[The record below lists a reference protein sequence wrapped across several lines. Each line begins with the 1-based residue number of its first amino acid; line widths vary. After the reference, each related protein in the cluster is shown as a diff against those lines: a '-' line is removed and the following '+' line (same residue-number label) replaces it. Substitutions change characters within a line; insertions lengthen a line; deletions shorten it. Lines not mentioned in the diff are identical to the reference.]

1 MSKVAFI
8 NPPFLKGFSRYSRSP
23 CVTRGGT
30 LYYPVMLALGTGY
43 LQKNGHEVLLIDAIA
58 ENKKTREVLS
68 KLTNFKPDIIVIETS
83 TPSINKDINFAK
95 ESKRLMNRA
104 KIVLVGR
111 HFNKK
116 ETAEKLLKKEK
127 EIDIIARKE
136 FYDEVLDLA
145 NKKSLRSIKGITY
158 IQNKKIKSNIDGKP
172 INPDDLPFVSK
183 IYKEFLDYK
192 KYFYASLRYPYLM
205 LQFGYG
211 CPFGCAFCNEMH
223 HASYRHRSIKNFIE
237 ELEYIEKNFPD
248 VKELHLDDP
257 TFYINNEITKELC
270 EVMIK
275 KRFKFKWSTNVR
287 CNVPLDILK
296 LMKKAGCRLVH
307 VGIENINQDVLTK
320 INKGIKSDT
329 ITRFL
334 FDAKKAGILVH
345 ACFIMGLPGDTEI
358 TLRKTL
364 DYAKAVPLDSIQAFP
379 LIPTPGELSYD
390 WAKNKGYLI
399 SEDYSQWL
407 NKNGGYNCVISR
419 PDLTK
424 EQVEWWA
431 EKFYKEFIFR
441 ISFVLYKIKQSLKSW
456 QEFKRNFKTFL
467 KFRGYKK

>member
-183 IYKEFLDYK
+183 IYKEFLDDK
-192 KYFYASLRYPYLM
+192 KYFYASLRYPYFM
-205 LQFGYG
+205 
-211 CPFGCAFCNEMH
+211 
-223 HASYRHRSIKNFIE
+223 
-237 ELEYIEKNFPD
+237 
-248 VKELHLDDP
+248 
-257 TFYINNEITKELC
+257 
-270 EVMIK
+270 
-275 KRFKFKWSTNVR
+275 
-287 CNVPLDILK
+287 
-296 LMKKAGCRLVH
+296 
-307 VGIENINQDVLTK
+307 
-320 INKGIKSDT
+320 
-329 ITRFL
+329 
-334 FDAKKAGILVH
+334 
-345 ACFIMGLPGDTEI
+345 
-358 TLRKTL
+358 
-364 DYAKAVPLDSIQAFP
+364 
-379 LIPTPGELSYD
+379 
-390 WAKNKGYLI
+390 
-399 SEDYSQWL
+399 
-407 NKNGGYNCVISR
+407 
-419 PDLTK
+419 
-424 EQVEWWA
+424 
-431 EKFYKEFIFR
+431 
-441 ISFVLYKIKQSLKSW
+441 
-456 QEFKRNFKTFL
+456 
-467 KFRGYKK
+467 